1 MPTSCH
7 LRSLIA
13 NPAYR
18 LAGALAVLSVAALAV
33 GARQASAQ
41 APLPAGAGAP
51 IVLRAQRLIV
61 GDGTTIEQ
69 PAVVV
74 QGERIV
80 AVGPAASVPVPRG
93 ARIIDLPGH
102 TLLPGLIDSHT
113 HINSSDN
120 DGGDMAVLK
129 ETGAHAAIYGVVNA
143 KKTLDAGFT
152 TIRDVGATN
161 YADIALRDLIAK
173 GVVPGPRI
181 YAAGP
186 SLGITGGHA
195 DVNGWSPLI
204 DIPGTGMIV
213 DGVDGMRKAVRQNVK
228 YGSDHIKI
236 TATGGI
242 LSVGDA
248 VDHAQYSEEE
258 LRAAVEEATRL
269 GRKVAMHAHGA
280 QGIVTA
286 VRAGAASIEHGSL
299 IDDAG
304 IALMK
309 EKGTYLVPTLIILEE
324 IVRDGEKKG
333 VPANSIAKARAIEGE
348 RRVRLHKAF
357 QAGVKFA
364 FGTDA
369 TGDIHGRNAQEFALM
384 IDQLGATPMQAIQSA
399 TSSAAALIGVERD
412 LGTIAAGKL
421 ADLIAVPGDPL
432 ADVRRL
438 ESVDFVMKAGAVHKA
453 PAR

>member
-1 MPTSCH
+1 MRRLPSPVRVSTLLLLFVCARIAHAQSPAASPSP
-7 LRSLIA
+7 SL
-13 NPAYR
+13 P
-18 LAGALAVLSVAALAV
+18 SSSS
-33 GARQASAQ
+33 SA
-41 APLPAGAGAP
+41 PV
-51 IVLRAQRLIV
+51 VLRAQRLIV
-61 GDGTTIEQ
+61 GDGTTIDQ
-69 PAVVV
+69 PVVIV
-74 QGERIV
+74 QGDRII
-80 AVGPAASVPVPRG
+80 AAGPASSVAVPRG
-93 ARIIDLPGH
+93 ARVIDLPGH

-113 HINSSDN
+113 HINSSDS
-120 DGGDMAVLK
+120 DGGDMAVLR

-161 YADIALRDLIAK
+161 HADIALRDLIAK

-181 YAAGP
+181 FAAGP

-204 DIPGTGMIV
+204 QIPGTGMIV
-213 DGVDGMRKAVRQNVK
+213 DGVEGMRKAVRQNIK
-228 YGSDHIKI
+228 FGSDHIKI

-248 VDHAQYSEEE
+248 VNHAQYSEEE
-258 LRAAVEEATRL
+258 LRAAVEEAARL

-280 QGIVTA
+280 EGIVTA

-309 EKGTYLVPTLIILEE
+309 EKGTFLVPTLIILDE
-324 IVRDGEKKG
+324 IARDGEQKG
-333 VPANSIAKARAIEGE
+333 VPANSIAKARAIEGD
-348 RRVRLHKAF
+348 RRVRLRKAW
-357 QAGVKFA
+357 QAGVRFA

-384 IDQLGATPMQAIQSA
+384 VEKLGATPMQAIVTA
-399 TSSAAALIGVERD
+399 TSNAATLLGAQAD
-412 LGTIAAGKL
+412 LGTVAAGKF
-421 ADLIAVPGDPL
+421 ADIIAVAGNPL
-432 ADVRRL
+432 DDVRRL
-438 ESVDFVMKAGAVHKA
+438 ERVDFVMKVGTVYKS
-453 PAR
+453 PAAATTR